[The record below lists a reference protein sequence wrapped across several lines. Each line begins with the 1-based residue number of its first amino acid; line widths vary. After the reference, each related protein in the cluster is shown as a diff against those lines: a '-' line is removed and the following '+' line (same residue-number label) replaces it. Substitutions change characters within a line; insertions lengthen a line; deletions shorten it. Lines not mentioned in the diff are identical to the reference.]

1 MYISALFHLN
11 DDTFGKGEK
20 SQRGTKNRS
29 AYFYNDTPQK
39 LTVAIGQAAVLL
51 CRVKNLGNRTVSLIE
66 SLLDLIDLESSSR
79 ACDNLICSRN
89 PFAAGKSSVACS
101 LECPFRFDR
110 VSKNGE
116 EVLCATI
123 SS

>member
-39 LTVAIGQAAVLL
+39 LTLAIGQAAVLL
-51 CRVKNLGNRTVSLIE
+51 CRVKNLGNRTVSLTE
-66 SLLDLIDLESSSR
+66 SLLDLSSISR
-79 ACDNLICSRN
+79 
-89 PFAAGKSSVACS
+89 VA
-101 LECPFRFDR
+101 R
-110 VSKNGE
+110 VP
-116 EVLCATI
+116 AI
-123 SS
+123 S